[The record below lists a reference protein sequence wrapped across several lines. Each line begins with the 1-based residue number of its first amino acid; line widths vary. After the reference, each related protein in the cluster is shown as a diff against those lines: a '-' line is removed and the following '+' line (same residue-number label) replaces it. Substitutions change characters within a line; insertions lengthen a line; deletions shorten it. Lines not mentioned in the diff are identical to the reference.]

1 MIRDLTTQVQD
12 NINKKMSLFRRRL
25 PLTPCPARPLEIKVP
40 TDTRPQ
46 GLVSTR
52 LGKRRCKT
60 GPSLYSERVNVDNR
74 GSLTPLDLASIGSHP
89 KFKIYQPMRC
99 LRGKKSSN
107 LSDTVN
113 IHY

>member
-1 MIRDLTTQVQD
+1 MIRDPITLAQD

-25 PLTPCPARPLEIKVP
+25 PLTPCPARLLEIKVP

-46 GLVSTR
+46 APASTR

-60 GPSLYSERVNVDNR
+60 GPSLFSERVNVDNR
-74 GSLTPLDLASIGSHP
+74 GSRTPQDLASIGSHL
-89 KFKIYQPMRC
+89 KFKTYQPMRC
-99 LRGKKSSN
+99 LRGKMSSN

-113 IHY
+113 ILY